1 MRIKYFHIIFLFIAT
16 IILVNCSFHARG
28 VLADGN
34 AGNFDSLV
42 GTKFYIQS
50 NGYYSLT
57 NELRHNLIAYKA
69 IVIKNEELADYIINI
84 QQVNKS
90 SQLTSI
96 VGGASN
102 NTYQLIYTI
111 TYNLVRPKIK
121 TPVIHNTTINSQMFW
136 QSNSGT
142 QLAQNNES
150 TRIYNYL
157 QSNLVTRMILQIAE
171 LLPSKNISSRDN
183 SMQ

>member
-1 MRIKYFHIIFLFIAT
+1 M
-16 IILVNCSFHARG
+16 
-28 VLADGN
+28 
-34 AGNFDSLV
+34 
-42 GTKFYIQS
+42 
-50 NGYYSLT
+50 
-57 NELRHNLIAYKA
+57 
-69 IVIKNEELADYIINI
+69 ADYILNI
-84 QQVNKS
+84 QQVNQR

-121 TPVIHNTTINSQMFW
+121 TPVIFNTTINSQMFW
-136 QSNSGT
+136 QSNSST

-157 QSNLVTRMILQIAE
+157 Q
-171 LLPSKNISSRDN
+171 
-183 SMQ
+183 